1 MRSSANVLIR
11 QLSFHL
17 LLGCSL
23 SRLPAAHSLLHH
35 SVQAVTLAAKAMLA
49 LLQDWLDIDFAIQM
63 DVDFIAV
70 SFVKTADVINNLK
83 SYLTS
88 RSSKVIEIVAKIES
102 HDSVPNAQDIIEA
115 SDAVMIARGDLGM
128 VSSFSAWCWATQCS
142 RPIYLFINLQH
153 CYCCCCCCCRCLL
166 LLMSFVHFMQ
176 RSRRAYVLQAA
187 MLLSPCLGAS
197 VSSNLQHLYQALH
210 TASACETPF
219 NHLV

>member
-1 MRSSANVLIR
+1 MP
-11 QLSFHL
+11 
-17 LLGCSL
+17 GCSL
-23 SRLPAAHSLLHH
+23 SRLLTAHSLLHH
-35 SVQAVTLAAKAMLA
+35 STQPLTLAPKAMIT

-128 VSSFSAWCWATQCS
+128 ASSFCAWCWATQCLCQFTTS
-142 RPIYLFINLQH
+142 SNCTIADAAA
-153 CYCCCCCCCRCLL
+153 CCC
-166 LLMSFVHFMQ
+166 
-176 RSRRAYVLQAA
+176 
-187 MLLSPCLGAS
+187 
-197 VSSNLQHLYQALH
+197 
-210 TASACETPF
+210 
-219 NHLV
+219 

>member
-1 MRSSANVLIR
+1 MP
-11 QLSFHL
+11 
-17 LLGCSL
+17 GCSL
-23 SRLPAAHSLLHH
+23 SRLLTAHSLLHH
-35 SVQAVTLAAKAMLA
+35 SAQPLTLAPKAMLT

-128 VSSFSAWCWATQCS
+128 LSSFLAWCWATLCS
-142 RPIYLFINLQH
+142 CSICHFIRLH
-153 CYCCCCCCCRCLL
+153 HCCCYCCC
-166 LLMSFVHFMQ
+166 
-176 RSRRAYVLQAA
+176 
-187 MLLSPCLGAS
+187 
-197 VSSNLQHLYQALH
+197 
-210 TASACETPF
+210 
-219 NHLV
+219 